1 MNSIYS
7 SRSTTKKETK
17 TPSVTGR
24 SLDRDVDGDLA
35 NTLASLDI
43 KPEEPIG
50 MNILNSPDLLSPF
63 EKDDQNTPS
72 FVRTI
77 TLENADQVPGTNN
90 TETSESSF
98 FPRGRLSSE
107 GSARHGVSLT
117 QFMHGISPN
126 EPNNPQK
133 PMLSLPRRNINHI
146 SPHYRNDIPT
156 LSNTP
161 LSFDATETPMPKR
174 CLMSGFRSGRDWGGS
189 EKCPDDIATLLLA
202 NFEKSYKSACKYDGS
217 PLCDDEGLCSST
229 VIMETTPFV
238 SISSFVRKS
247 INETAADSNALGF
260 EYEADNS
267 RLEIEDDED
276 NDQSC
281 KSEDALIEIDDDASH
296 DLYKSNNHENMGSFT
311 FADLDLNDERPS
323 PQKIDKRK
331 KMSIAKHSRMS
342 ICASAMSNQWA
353 TRLSVVHSK
362 AFSRDRRVPSH
373 LVQEINEEESL
384 VVKHQNVIDGTP
396 MKLVS
401 LTTQEKLAD
410 PAFSN
415 PLIDGDILS
424 KIFSFMNESDLL
436 KSVSPVCHKWAEQA
450 AFSHANI
457 MLASVGCHNENS
469 ETDIFLGS
477 NTDQSPMMTESVA
490 QSMQRS
496 WNFLTDSFP
505 WAMFLG
511 EGAFKRVYKV
521 WNNNTKV
528 EEAVSVMDIN
538 LIDSLGN
545 TKVIGTELAVSVLL
559 SSLVKRKICPNFV
572 NIKNVFTC
580 QHEPCAANWGD
591 SENPKPF
598 GNTFDSARKYP
609 KAREPLTS
617 SRGFFQYIR
626 MEYCRHGDVE
636 EFLKRQKDSCVHPND
651 ARILLFQMAFGLYS
665 AQHQFGLKHYDV
677 KLLNFFLQNA
687 NEKNID
693 IKKHPFTVLRYG
705 IGSHTFNLRMPS
717 CRAMIAKLAD
727 YGTADMQ
734 PESNGQP
741 VTIAQ
746 FTTIENTPPDYMILG
761 DGAKQGY
768 GHDCFG
774 LGLCMLHLF
783 TGHAPYEEIM
793 ETVYCPPNFLK
804 NLKSVW
810 EKESS
815 SRFEVIRSLILSDV
829 YEDEHGNLEGERDE
843 IIYHTFYRF
852 LVLIGIPN
860 ESFQKKVGNKV
871 WRIISQCLKSDISD
885 RPNRGLRRRN
895 NDRQLSD
902 SDAEIFQRDRRQFS
916 ILYGENE
923 KIARARSCLQKMDGG
938 IELLLTLLS
947 FDPDKRATALDVINS
962 NFMMPL
968 RENLSQC
975 NHTDLVQS
983 FLAYKTTTDT

>member
-1 MNSIYS
+1 
-7 SRSTTKKETK
+7 
-17 TPSVTGR
+17 
-24 SLDRDVDGDLA
+24 
-35 NTLASLDI
+35 
-43 KPEEPIG
+43 

-342 ICASAMSNQWA
+342 ICASAISNQWA

-384 VVKHQNVIDGTP
+384 AVKHQNVIDGTP

-424 KIFSFMNESDLL
+424 KIFS
-436 KSVSPVCHKWAEQA
+436 VTW
-450 AFSHANI
+450 
-457 MLASVGCHNENS
+457 
-469 ETDIFLGS
+469 T
-477 NTDQSPMMTESVA
+477 
-490 QSMQRS
+490 
-496 WNFLTDSFP
+496 
-505 WAMFLG
+505 
-511 EGAFKRVYKV
+511 
-521 WNNNTKV
+521 
-528 EEAVSVMDIN
+528 
-538 LIDSLGN
+538 
-545 TKVIGTELAVSVLL
+545 
-559 SSLVKRKICPNFV
+559 KRKIRRSTHL
-572 NIKNVFTC
+572 IR
-580 QHEPCAANWGD
+580 NW
-591 SENPKPF
+591 KC
-598 GNTFDSARKYP
+598 SA
-609 KAREPLTS
+609 
-617 SRGFFQYIR
+617 G
-626 MEYCRHGDVE
+626 
-636 EFLKRQKDSCVHPND
+636 
-651 ARILLFQMAFGLYS
+651 
-665 AQHQFGLKHYDV
+665 
-677 KLLNFFLQNA
+677 
-687 NEKNID
+687 
-693 IKKHPFTVLRYG
+693 
-705 IGSHTFNLRMPS
+705 
-717 CRAMIAKLAD
+717 
-727 YGTADMQ
+727 
-734 PESNGQP
+734 
-741 VTIAQ
+741 
-746 FTTIENTPPDYMILG
+746 
-761 DGAKQGY
+761 
-768 GHDCFG
+768 
-774 LGLCMLHLF
+774 
-783 TGHAPYEEIM
+783 
-793 ETVYCPPNFLK
+793 VYK
-804 NLKSVW
+804 
-810 EKESS
+810 
-815 SRFEVIRSLILSDV
+815 
-829 YEDEHGNLEGERDE
+829 
-843 IIYHTFYRF
+843 
-852 LVLIGIPN
+852 
-860 ESFQKKVGNKV
+860 
-871 WRIISQCLKSDISD
+871 
-885 RPNRGLRRRN
+885 
-895 NDRQLSD
+895 
-902 SDAEIFQRDRRQFS
+902 
-916 ILYGENE
+916 
-923 KIARARSCLQKMDGG
+923 
-938 IELLLTLLS
+938 
-947 FDPDKRATALDVINS
+947 
-962 NFMMPL
+962 
-968 RENLSQC
+968 
-975 NHTDLVQS
+975 
-983 FLAYKTTTDT
+983 